1 MAVGLTDV
9 LMLQDHLLV
18 AKIGPITW
26 GSLINTFFSCFA
38 NPAAAVILSKAVGQE
53 EQASA
58 QAAYQL
64 VQRLSGAT
72 RNFELH
78 DVVLGDRSCYGN

>member
-1 MAVGLTDV
+1 MFCW
-9 LMLQDHLLV
+9 QDHLWV
-18 AKIGPITW
+18 AKMGPIIF
-26 GSLINTFFSCFA
+26 GSIIQQFFSCFA

-64 VQRLSGAT
+64 VQKMSGASSVDAVSGSD
-72 RNFELH
+72 L
-78 DVVLGDRSCYGN
+78 DGCLCGMW

>member
-1 MAVGLTDV
+1 
-9 LMLQDHLLV
+9 MLQDHLWV
-18 AKIGPITW
+18 AKIGPIIW

-78 DVVLGDRSCYGN
+78 DVVPGDRSCYGN

>member
-1 MAVGLTDV
+1 MFC
-9 LMLQDHLLV
+9 LQDHLWV
-18 AKIGPITW
+18 AKMGPIIF
-26 GSLINTFFSCFA
+26 GSIIQQFFSCFA

-64 VQRLSGAT
+64 VQKLSGASSVDAMSG
-72 RNFELH
+72 RDIDDYLC
-78 DVVLGDRSCYGN
+78 GMW